1 MVLTNEGAVFGA
13 LKIYLKDTSAVWGE
27 SEKRK
32 CPSKLKFKV
41 ELNDQKSAGGYRK
54 QLSIREMLVY
64 KEPKGLVIDIYA
76 VWSRKWNMRQ
86 VCG

>member
-1 MVLTNEGAVFGA
+1 
-13 LKIYLKDTSAVWGE
+13 
-27 SEKRK
+27 
-32 CPSKLKFKV
+32 V

-76 VWSRKWNMRQ
+76 VWSRK
-86 VCG
+86 